1 MEKIIRKTLLYKTG
15 VEYGDYCINHVLG
28 CSHGCLYP
36 CYAYL
41 LKKRT
46 GAVENY
52 SDWTNPKI
60 VGNAM
65 ELLEKEVARHKDKIK
80 TVHLC
85 FSTDPFMYGQ
95 DEIQDLSIDIMDYL
109 NRAGI
114 SCTVLTKGIYPVT
127 KINSSFFIYDPGK
140 INSYGITLV
149 SINEDF
155 RKKYEPGAAGIEDR
169 ILSLKQLHD
178 LGYKTWVSMEPYPT
192 PNIIEQDLL
201 PILKRVGF
209 VDKIIFG
216 KMNYNP
222 VATSFVG
229 SREFYKNKA
238 NIIIDFCNKNKIKC
252 YVKEGTV

>member
-1 MEKIIRKTLLYKTG
+1 MEKITRKTLLYKTN
-15 VEYGDYCINHVLG
+15 VEYGDYCINHALG

-46 GAVENY
+46 GSVKDY

-60 VGNAM
+60 VDNAM
-65 ELLEKEVARHKDKIK
+65 ELLENEVARYKDKIK

-85 FSTDPFMYGQ
+85 FSTDPFMFGQ
-95 DEIQDLSIDIMDYL
+95 DKIQDLSIEIIDYL
-109 NRAGI
+109 NKSGI
-114 SCTVLTKGIYPVT
+114 PCAVLTKGVYPSGR
-127 KINSSFFIYDPGK
+127 INDPGK

-149 SINEDF
+149 SIDENF
-155 RKKYEPGAAGIEDR
+155 RKKYEPGAASIEER
-169 ILSLKQLHD
+169 ILALKQLYD

-192 PNIIEQDLL
+192 PNMARQDLL
-201 PILKRVGF
+201 PILERVGF

-222 VATSFVG
+222 VATSFAG
-229 SREFYKNKA
+229 NAEFYKDHV
-238 NIIIDFCNKNKIKC
+238 NILIDFCNKNKIKY